1 MIRIYTT
8 PSCASCRKAKKWLDE
23 HELEYKEINLF
34 VKALSEDE
42 IKYILERTENGT
54 EDIVSRRSKVIK
66 ENGID
71 LDAMKFSELV
81 QFIQDN
87 PSALRRPII
96 IDDKRLQIGYN
107 DDEIRVFIPRA
118 IRELKY
124 YNETCKVCD
133 VSDECGIEPVVKIT
147 PECQFRDKC
156 EADNHNC
163 KHP

>member
-8 PSCASCRKAKKWLDE
+8 PSCASCRKAKKWLED
-23 HELEYKEINLF
+23 HDLEYKEINLF

-71 LDAMKFSELV
+71 LDDMKFSELV
-81 QFIQDN
+81 HFIQEN

-96 IDDKRLQIGYN
+96 IDDMRLQIGYN
-107 DDEIRVFIPRA
+107 DDEIRVFIPRE

-124 YNETCKVCD
+124 YNETCKACD
-133 VSDECGIEPVVKIT
+133 MADDCGVEPVVKVL
-147 PECQFRDKC
+147 PECEYREKC
-156 EADNHNC
+156 EEGTHKC
-163 KHP
+163 QCE